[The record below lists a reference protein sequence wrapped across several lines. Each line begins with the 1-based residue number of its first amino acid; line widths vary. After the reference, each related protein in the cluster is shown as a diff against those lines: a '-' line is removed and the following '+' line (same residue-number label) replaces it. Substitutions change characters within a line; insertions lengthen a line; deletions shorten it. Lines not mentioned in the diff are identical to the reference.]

1 MVNLKCIN
9 KGINVTWSWCYQNET
24 LQWFWSKLLF
34 LWKHIF
40 WCISEYMKNS
50 FEILKFPMGMEAWFS
65 DLFLLSNRLALW
77 VSLLQMFTP
86 ICIYGYREEILCEFS
101 ELLIGIEI
109 LNTTIV
115 ILLSYGLTM
124 QLFINVLIV
133 LFHFPQVPLG

>member
-40 WCISEYMKNS
+40 SCISEYMKNS
-50 FEILKFPMGMEAWFS
+50 FEILKFPMAMEVWFS

-77 VSLLQMFTP
+77 VLLLQMFTP
-86 ICIYGYREEILCEFS
+86 ICIYGYREKILWFS

-109 LNTTIV
+109 LNTTIL
-115 ILLSYGLTM
+115 ILLSYWLTM

-133 LFHFPQVPLG
+133 LFHFPQIPLG

>member
-109 LNTTIV
+109 KERAQRVTICT
-115 ILLSYGLTM
+115 LFKKPPWLQRRNWLTAN
-124 QLFINVLIV
+124 L
-133 LFHFPQVPLG
+133 

>member
-86 ICIYGYREEILCEFS
+86 ICIYGYNLEYHNCNSTFLWTYHAALYKCTNCSVSFPPS
-101 ELLIGIEI
+101 TIGIMYHI
-109 LNTTIV
+109 YTHW
-115 ILLSYGLTM
+115 LL
-124 QLFINVLIV
+124 
-133 LFHFPQVPLG
+133 